1 MKKTTTILSVLLV
14 VAVIVAGVFISQ
26 KNTVASEKDELSKQ
40 VESLNTQ
47 LESLTEQDKTSKG
60 RSPKSPAQKALD
72 DAQKALDDAQKE
84 LEQLKK
90 ADEENAAAISAA
102 KEEKTKL
109 EAEIEQLKAKAKELE
124 TAKKDAEEALNK
136 SQSELKALQE
146 EKASLQEKLDAS
158 EAETKEL
165 KEKIAELE
173 AAKKTT
179 EDALSAVPD
188 ELKALQEE
196 KDSLQEKLAASEAE
210 TKELS
215 DKLAEL
221 EAAKKDAEEALNKSQ
236 SELKALQEEK
246 ASLEEKLAASDT
258 DAKELEDKLAELE
271 TAKKAAEESL
281 NKSQSDLKAL
291 QDEKASLQ
299 EKLAASDAGTK
310 ELQDKLA
317 LLETSKKETSSVVIL
332 HTNDVHA
339 RVEGDDKSQIGY
351 PRLISIAKE
360 LRKDNE
366 VILLDAGDVLHGT
379 AFANLTQ
386 GESIVDLMNL
396 AGYSALAPG
405 NHDFNYG
412 YDRLME
418 LEKKMDFPLVN
429 ANIYIDG
436 EHAFAPYAIVQA
448 GTKNI
453 AVIGAANPQMQ
464 SAIHPD
470 RIKGL
475 EFKDYETIEKTVEE
489 IKPQVD
495 AVIILAH
502 WGANDAYDP
511 NSSILAKIPGVDLVV
526 DGHSH
531 TPLEEIKQTENAAL
545 VVSAGEH
552 MKHIGRVIMDFT
564 ENGVIC
570 KADSI
575 SFEEAQNYA
584 PDEEAVQL
592 IQKLKAE
599 QQELLSVVI
608 GKTNVSLD
616 GERETNRTGE
626 TNLGNLATDALIW
639 YSKADFAF
647 TNGGGIRTSIPK
659 GDITQGDIIEVFPFG
674 NSVVV
679 IEATGEQILAAM
691 EHGISLYPETN
702 GGFPQISGGK
712 IVYNPEN
719 PAGERIVEMEIQGKP
734 VEKDKKYTVVT
745 NDFTAAGG
753 DGYEMLK
760 DCPVLR
766 YQGTLDE
773 AFIEYIKEIGVVDIG
788 IEGRIVQAEQPEA
801 DVQDD
806 KEAQETVTVL

>member
-40 VESLNTQ
+40 VESLNTL
-47 LESLTEQDKTSKG
+47 LESLTEQDKTSK
-60 RSPKSPAQKALD
+60 AEAEE
-72 DAQKALDDAQKE
+72 AQKALDDAQKE

-102 KEEKTKL
+102 KEEKAKL

-158 EAETKEL
+158 EAETKSL
-165 KEKIAELE
+165 RKTGLE
-173 AAKKTT
+173 AAKRPRRA
-179 EDALSAVPD
+179 ERGAGRV
-188 ELKALQEE
+188 KALQEE
-196 KDSLQEKLAASEAE
+196 RTPAGKAYFEAE

-236 SELKALQEEK
+236 NELKALQEEK

-475 EFKDYETIEKTVEE
+475 EFKDYEIIEKTVEE

-691 EHGISLYPETN
+691 EHGLSLYPETN
-702 GGFPQISGGK
+702 CGLPQIRGGK

-788 IEGRIVQAEQPEA
+788 IEGRMVRANSLKQCAGR
-801 DVQDD
+801 
-806 KEAQETVTVL
+806 